1 MTDRPLAPVT
11 AATLGGLST
20 LQVPG
25 YDRSALRAG
34 IAHFGVGNFHRAHQA
49 VYLDRYLAKGGSPA
63 WGIVGIGIGDG
74 AAARQKARR
83 FAEQDCLYTLTELSP
98 DGTSTARVIGAMVG
112 YLHAPSEPERVL
124 DLLSSPQLHIVT
136 LSITEGGY
144 FVDQASHEF
153 APDDPEVR
161 ADSARPQPRTVFGY
175 IVRALERRRRAGL
188 RPFTVVS
195 CDNLPH
201 NGDVARAAVVGY
213 AGLVSQELAAWI
225 AAHGAFPN
233 SMVDRVVPYVDE
245 EARKSLNERAGVD
258 DRLAVMAET
267 YLQWV
272 LEDDFADGRP
282 ELEEVVVQMV
292 RDVSAYETAK
302 LRLLNAPHVLLA
314 YPAVL
319 AGHRVVHSAV
329 AEPDLR
335 ALLETF
341 MAADVLPQLDGML
354 PPDLVAQDYMRSILE
369 RFGNP
374 SIEDQLLRIATDG
387 ASKIPTFHASLV
399 RGMLSAGRDVRR
411 EALLLASYRRYLSG
425 TDDKGQVFEVTEPY
439 LAPDEQATLG
449 SGDPIAILRH
459 AKFAGLQVADDQRF
473 VGAYRQACEI
483 LAGQGALAAVRAV
496 LD

>member
-1 MTDRPLAPVT
+1 MP
-11 AATLGGLST
+11 LST
-20 LQVPG
+20 ANLAELSELHPPS

-49 VYLDRYLAKGGSPA
+49 VYLDRYLAAGGSPD
-63 WGIVGIGIGDG
+63 WGIVGIGISDG
-74 AAARQKARR
+74 TAARDKART
-83 FAEQDCLYTLTELSP
+83 FAQQDCLYTLTELSP
-98 DGTSTARVIGAMVG
+98 DGTSTARIVGAMVG

-124 DLLSSPQLHIVT
+124 DLLSSAQLHIVT

-153 APDDPEVR
+153 LPDDPEVV
-161 ADSARPQPRTVFGY
+161 ADSARSQPRTVFGY
-175 IVRALERRRRAGL
+175 IVRALERRRKAGL

-213 AGLVSQELAAWI
+213 AGLVDRELAAWI
-225 AAHGAFPN
+225 GAHGAFPN

-245 EARKSLNERAGVD
+245 EARQRLNQRSGAD
-258 DRLAVMAET
+258 DRLAVMAES

-282 ELEEVVVQMV
+282 ELERVGVQMV
-292 RDVSAYETAK
+292 RDVSPYETAK

-319 AGHRVVHSAV
+319 AGHRIVHNAV
-329 AEPDLR
+329 ADPDLR
-335 ALLETF
+335 ALLQTF
-341 MAADVLPQLDGML
+341 MVSDVLPQLDGML
-354 PPDLVAQDYMRSILE
+354 PPDLVPQDYVRSVLE

-387 ASKIPTFHASLV
+387 ASKIPTFHTSLV
-399 RGMLSAGRDVRR
+399 RGMLSADRDVRR
-411 EALLLASYRRYLSG
+411 EALLLACYRRYLSG
-425 TDDKGQVFEVTEPY
+425 TDDNGRAFEVTEPS
-439 LAPDEQATLG
+439 LAPGEQATLA
-449 SGDPIAILRH
+449 SDDPVAILRH
-459 AKFAGLQVADDQRF
+459 PKLAGLQVADDGRF
-473 VGAYRQACEI
+473 VAAYRQACGI
-483 LAGQGALAAVRAV
+483 LAEQGALAAVRDV
-496 LD
+496 LG